1 MGHRYDRYRRRRAE
15 RRRKRDWADCADCG
29 DCGDCSPFM
38 LSPLLLLLHVVPG
51 AFRADA
57 VDPWVARPGGVLGR
71 VASRMI
77 RSYQLNV
84 SVPRARS
91 VCSMTPTCSRYGLQA
106 VSAHG
111 FVRGSVLV
119 VRRVRRC
126 GTDSPRL
133 DPVPVKPAGPQ
144 P

>member
-1 MGHRYDRYRRRRAE
+1 MANAYRRHRQRRAA
-15 RRRKRDWADCADCG
+15 RAQQRRKRDWADCVDCG

-38 LSPLLLLLHVVPG
+38 LSPLLLLLRVVPG
-51 AFRADA
+51 AFAGSA
-57 VDPWVARPGGVLGR
+57 VDPWTARPGSVMGR
-71 VASRMI
+71 VVARLI

-91 VCSMTPTCSRYGLQA
+91 VCTMTPTCSRYGLQA

-111 FVRGSVLV
+111 FLRGGLLV
-119 VRRVRRC
+119 VRRLRRC
-126 GTDSPRL
+126 GGDGPRQ
-133 DPVPVKPAGPQ
+133 DPVPQ

>member
-15 RRRKRDWADCADCG
+15 RRRKRDWGDCADCG

-38 LSPLLLLLHVVPG
+38 LSPLLLLLRVLPG
-51 AFRADA
+51 AVRADA

-71 VASRMI
+71 VASRLI

-84 SVPRARS
+84 SVPRGRS

-106 VSAHG
+106 ISAHG
-111 FVRGSVLV
+111 VVRGGLLV

-126 GTDSPRL
+126 GSDAPRL
-133 DPVPVKPAGPQ
+133 DPVPIEPGRPQ